1 MIRSG
6 SLRQQVVIERFS
18 SVADAYGEEIKSWA
32 VLNTVRANV
41 KPMNGKEEFDIQI
54 DNNEFLLNELSRV
67 KWQIHKI
74 KNTSQERISTSC
86 SAHCFTVSQSQC
98 DHRAI
103 KS

>member
-1 MIRSG
+1 MLVGLKPITISG
-6 SLRQQVVIERFS
+6 SKNFLEVLFYIQVLPAFSLECLR
-18 SVADAYGEEIKSWA
+18 
-32 VLNTVRANV
+32 N
-41 KPMNGKEEFDIQI
+41 IQI

>member
-1 MIRSG
+1 MLFYIQVLPEF
-6 SLRQQVVIERFS
+6 SLECLR
-18 SVADAYGEEIKSWA
+18 
-32 VLNTVRANV
+32 N
-41 KPMNGKEEFDIQI
+41 IQI

-74 KNTSQERISTSC
+74 KNTSQERIATSC